1 MCDAL
6 APSSVMGLLINVQD
20 KNVCVYVA
28 CVREWL
34 PGCTWMFMVCSKFL
48 LAMYV
53 LGIVLAT
60 VAETQ
65 VRTCS
70 TLIES
75 GAV

>member
-1 MCDAL
+1 
-6 APSSVMGLLINVQD
+6 MGLLINVQD

-34 PGCTWMFMVCSKFL
+34 PDRTWMFMVCNKL
-48 LAMYV
+48 LAMYM
-53 LGIVLAT
+53 LGFVLAT

-75 GAV
+75 AV